1 VRAAELGVALSL
13 PSDARPDQIRVAVSE
28 ALRSP
33 SLRSSSAWMG
43 AAIAEYGAGS
53 RAVEEV
59 EALQAASSR

>member
-1 VRAAELGVALSL
+1 
-13 PSDARPDQIRVAVSE
+13 
-28 ALRSP
+28 
-33 SLRSSSAWMG
+33 MG